1 MIDVADVRDAIM
13 EAEALVTSVIDET
26 IQEFNRPDQLTE
38 LAMMVEMMP
47 DDAWDLVD
55 DETKDKVMEVL

>member
-1 MIDVADVRDAIM
+1 MYNVAK
-13 EAEALVTSVIDET
+13 ENLC
-26 IQEFNRPDQLTE
+26 QLLQAKATE